1 MLKDSSLKNENAI
14 IYSKPVCINFFML
27 NRKDQILKTVF
38 IHTIAGSH
46 RLQ

>member
-14 IYSKPVCINFFML
+14 IYSKPVCINLFML
-27 NRKDQILKTVF
+27 NSKDQILKNVC
-38 IHTIAGSH
+38 IHIIAGSH